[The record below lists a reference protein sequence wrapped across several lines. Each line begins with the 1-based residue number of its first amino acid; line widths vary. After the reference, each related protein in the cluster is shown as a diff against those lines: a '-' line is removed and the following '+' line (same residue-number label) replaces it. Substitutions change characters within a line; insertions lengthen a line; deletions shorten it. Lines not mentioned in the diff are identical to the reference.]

1 MKTLDWW
8 RNELTTL
15 NRVARMGCTPEQVE
29 AVAQKIYR
37 DLFEEE
43 D

>member
-1 MKTLDWW
+1 MTLEWW
-8 RNELTTL
+8 RIELTRL
-15 NRVARMGCTPEQVE
+15 NRVARMGCSLEQVE

-37 DLFEEE
+37 EQE